1 MKHVYFFRHGET
13 VLNARQIL
21 QGHTAFPELNE
32 KGIEQ
37 AKTIVQ
43 KLKDIPLQVIYSSP
57 LKRARQTADIV
68 NTQFDVPIIEDD
80 YLKEMLEFPEYY
92 GKNLDAL
99 YDCLTDLADVEIT
112 ITVPE
117 EDGAIFQK
125 VLRVFKSADREN
137 ENLKLIF

>member
-1 MKHVYFFRHGET
+1 MK
-13 VLNARQIL
+13 
-21 QGHTAFPELNE
+21 
-32 KGIEQ
+32 
-37 AKTIVQ
+37 
-43 KLKDIPLQVIYSSP
+43 QVI
-57 LKRARQTADIV
+57 LDGNLLGDISQV
-68 NTQFDVPIIEDD
+68 HD